1 MSDGAIMEPVEVKIK
16 TLPRKVANFGNLNKP
31 EETQSSVNT
40 SQVIQNKECTSSVN
54 SVNSVG
60 SVSGSSVDNK
70 CVIFTAEPAIV
81 VESEDCNTGK

>member
-16 TLPRKVANFGNLNKP
+16 TLPRKVANFGNLNKA

-54 SVNSVG
+54 SVS
-60 SVSGSSVDNK
+60 SVSSSSVDNK

>member
-54 SVNSVG
+54 SVS
-60 SVSGSSVDNK
+60 SSSVDNK

>member
-1 MSDGAIMEPVEVKIK
+1 MSDVAIMEPVEVKIK

-31 EETQSSVNT
+31 EETQSVVNVASGNMSHVT
-40 SQVIQNKECTSSVN
+40 QNKECTTVN
-54 SVNSVG
+54 SVNNS
-60 SVSGSSVDNK
+60 SSVDNK